1 VGVVALVT
9 VITVL
14 TNGPV
19 FLPGAASELISRDI
33 GLGPSHIGLIIT
45 LYWASSILGAFV
57 SRHAK
62 DGGSVEHR
70 IGLALLATA
79 TSLIIGGFWPE
90 VGLWIGGAAGGF
102 IYGYTQPHTNYLL
115 IRRCVPHIRGLA
127 FGVKQAAIP
136 TATLLFSVAVP
147 IVAEP
152 PGWRL
157 LLIAVGMICLAVAV
171 TLLDPAAFTGE
182 RAGDDAEGSG
192 RSNLGAGNTGS
203 AENTANAS
211 NTGSAENTANASN
224 TGNTA
229 NTARHRNGPQVQAAP
244 PPSLRLPLN
253 RHLLGLAIAG
263 GCGAAVGNSLGGFLI
278 SSLTQSGGSLLVA
291 SLIASAGSIT
301 AIVVRV
307 VFGVVVDRSTRTPGQ
322 LLSLLFVIGAVGTAL
337 LAVPNTAS
345 RALGGL
351 LAYGGGWGWAGL
363 LHYEAGAAYPGKA
376 TPATAVTQMGVSL
389 GGAVG
394 PLSFGI
400 LMEGYDPEIAW
411 LVMTGVGL
419 VAYFA
424 VILARR
430 AAPALTATSTAMPST
445 ATSATAIPASAT
457 APPPGVASPAHE
469 AAAREAAVPGI
480 SVPGPPGWETVTA
493 PHPTVQPTVQ
503 PTVGAAVHPPV
514 RLSVWSIADSPF
526 PAPGLLYAALE
537 TATLSQVTMWSVADL
552 PPAASSASHSSD
564 DSETTAVPHRPAL
577 PYNRA
582 DR

>member
-1 VGVVALVT
+1 MLTLLSRHPTGSHTKPRLGVGVVALVT
-9 VITVL
+9 LITVL

-33 GLGPSHIGLIIT
+33 GLRPSHIGMIIT

-79 TSLIIGGFWPE
+79 ASLIMGGFWPE

-102 IYGYTQPHTNYLL
+102 VYGYTQPHTNYLL
-115 IRRCVPHIRGLA
+115 IRRCATRIRGLA

-136 TATLLFSVAVP
+136 TATLLFSVTVP

-157 LLIAVGMICLAVAV
+157 LLISVGMVCLMVAV
-171 TLLDPAAFTGE
+171 SLLDPEFFTGK
-182 RAGDDAEGSG
+182 AGTDATGEGVPRQPG
-192 RSNLGAGNTGS
+192 P
-203 AENTANAS
+203 
-211 NTGSAENTANASN
+211 
-224 TGNTA
+224 
-229 NTARHRNGPQVQAAP
+229 PQVQAPAP
-244 PPSLRLPLN
+244 PNPRLPLN

-278 SSLTQSGGSLLVA
+278 SSLTQSGATLLAA

-301 AIVVRV
+301 AIAVRIA
-307 VFGVVVDRSTRTPGQ
+307 FGVVVDRSTRTPGQ
-322 LLSLLFVIGAVGTAL
+322 LLSLLFVIGAVGTTL
-337 LAVPNTAS
+337 LALPNTAS

-400 LMEGYDPEIAW
+400 PMETYGPEI
-411 LVMTGVGL
+411 
-419 VAYFA
+419 
-424 VILARR
+424 
-430 AAPALTATSTAMPST
+430 S
-445 ATSATAIPASAT
+445 
-457 APPPGVASPAHE
+457 
-469 AAAREAAVPGI
+469 
-480 SVPGPPGWETVTA
+480 GW
-493 PHPTVQPTVQ
+493 
-503 PTVGAAVHPPV
+503 
-514 RLSVWSIADSPF
+514 
-526 PAPGLLYAALE
+526 
-537 TATLSQVTMWSVADL
+537 
-552 PPAASSASHSSD
+552 
-564 DSETTAVPHRPAL
+564 
-577 PYNRA
+577 
-582 DR
+582 